1 MRQAALGQ
9 KSAASFIRRTQLI
22 GCSVVGGAKCL
33 TLTEE
38 KQMTTKATV
47 AIVFGILVIFLM
59 WVFLAVVAWT

>member
-1 MRQAALGQ
+1 
-9 KSAASFIRRTQLI
+9 
-22 GCSVVGGAKCL
+22 VVGGAKCL